1 MIDPMFP
8 MFNDEERLV
17 LEART
22 RLLAQPV
29 SAPGQRATVPAI
41 EIQVAGERY
50 AIDARVV
57 LGVIAM
63 TRLAPLPHAPPHV
76 AGLIARGAEI
86 LPAFHL
92 HAVLDLPLTA
102 LPEHGRAVILGR
114 SAAELALVVEA
125 VVGVSAVALD
135 ALAPVPASFSAR
147 ARALMRGLEAAGVP
161 VLDGAALLAS
171 DALIVDIA
179 LPRLS
184 EEGAA
189 QGITRGVNP

>member
-1 MIDPMFP
+1 MIEPVFTE
-8 MFNDEERLV
+8 EERIL
-17 LEART
+17 LDART

-29 SAPGQRATVPAI
+29 SAPDHRPTRPAI

-50 AIDARVV
+50 AIDADVV
-57 LGVIAM
+57 QSVAAM
-63 TRLAPLPHAPPHV
+63 TRLAPLPHAPPHL

-102 LPEHGRAVILGR
+102 LPEYGRVVLLGR
-114 SAAELALVVEA
+114 SGAELGLIVEA
-125 VVGVSAVALD
+125 VLGVRTVDLD
-135 ALAPVPASFSAR
+135 GLAPPPASFSPSA
-147 ARALMRGLEAAGVP
+147 RGLLRGLDSDGVP

-171 DALIVDIA
+171 DALIVDIVHIGHIG
-179 LPRLS
+179 LPRAG

-189 QGITRGVNP
+189 R

>member
-1 MIDPMFP
+1 MIEPVFTE
-8 MFNDEERLV
+8 EERIL
-17 LEART
+17 LDART

-29 SAPGQRATVPAI
+29 SALDQRPTIPAI

-50 AIDARVV
+50 AIEAHVV
-57 LGVIAM
+57 QSVAAM

-102 LPEHGRAVILGR
+102 LPEYGRVVLLGHR
-114 SAAELALVVEA
+114 GAELGVVVEA
-125 VVGVSAVALD
+125 VLGVRAVTHE

-147 ARALMRGLEAAGVP
+147 ARALLRGLDSAGVP

-179 LPRLS
+179 LPRLGD
-184 EEGAA
+184 EGAA
-189 QGITRGVNP
+189 